1 MSNGLGQEPSRTVPR
16 LALYMSGSS
25 AEILRLVPDYLSD
38 YACSAICP
46 NWNSYVESRS
56 QRLFSRVDYLFDDF
70 NERFAR
76 VSPQLVLKQYHGVN
90 FFQVLAA
97 DKSLLKRRLGSQQFH
112 FVAAMA
118 SRIEQALA
126 NSGAT
131 HLFFPIIETAEA
143 MLAYRVAESMGV
155 RTLVYSTAR
164 IEDLSF
170 ISSDFRE
177 TLPEWARI
185 SDFDESLRVRA
196 RSFLHAYRQ
205 DQVELMWTPGCAES
219 ASLRREPL
227 AGRALERMVRNVGL
241 SRGLERH
248 NPGLSLSLSVQVNLK
263 RVLEPVRE
271 WRYKILEP
279 VYLKPETLPPD
290 YDYFPM
296 HFSPESSINT
306 PAPFYVDQ
314 LRVIDQIMLERS
326 DPSRPLVVKEHP
338 SMYGTRAFSFYKQ
351 VKHRPLV
358 QFVRRDY
365 PQKQLLRGASTVYS
379 VTGTSCVE
387 KFLLGGDW
395 VQFGTNML
403 SDWVERRQ
411 AAGLNL
417 DQVDF
422 ICTMMSAGAPFKLYS
437 PGISTS
443 RDAVLFSETNVRT
456 LCAEI
461 GKAVHMSTVVEP

>member
-1 MSNGLGQEPSRTVPR
+1 MSNGAEPAPSGSRPK

-25 AEILRLVPDYLSD
+25 AEVLRLVPDYVGD
-38 YACSAICP
+38 IECSAICP
-46 NWNSYVESRS
+46 NWNSYEESKS
-56 QRLFSRVDYLFDDF
+56 QALFPRVDYLYDDF
-70 NERFAR
+70 NERFVS
-76 VSPQLVLKQYHGVN
+76 VSPEAVLREYGAVN

-97 DKSLLKRRLGSQQFH
+97 DKSLLKRQLGHQQVR

-118 SRIEQALA
+118 SRIERALL

-143 MLAYRVAESMGV
+143 MLAYRVAELLGV
-155 RTLVYSTAR
+155 RTLVNSTAR
-164 IEDLSF
+164 IADLSF

-196 RSFLHAYRQ
+196 RTFLDAYQ
-205 DQVELMWTPGCAES
+205 DDLIDLMWTPEAA
-219 ASLRREPL
+219 ASGSLHRDPL
-227 AGRALERMVRNVGL
+227 AGRVVERLARNLWL

-248 NPGLSLSLSVQVNLK
+248 NPGMSFSLSVQVNLK
-263 RVLEPVRE
+263 KVLEPLRGL
-271 WRYKILEP
+271 RYKLLEP
-279 VYLKPETLPPD
+279 TYLRPEPLPD
-290 YDYFPM
+290 EYDYFPL

-314 LRVIDQIMLERS
+314 LRVIDRIMLERP

-338 SMYGTRAFSFYKQ
+338 SMYGTRTFAFYKQ

-358 QFVRRDY
+358 QFVSRDY

-379 VTGTSCVE
+379 VTGTSCLE
-387 KFLLGGDW
+387 KFLLGGQW

-403 SDWVERRQ
+403 SDWVERRKN
-411 AAGLNL
+411 AGLDL

-422 ICTMMSAGAPFKLYS
+422 LCTMMNVGAPFKLYS
-437 PGISTS
+437 PGISS
-443 RDAVLFSETNVRT
+443 ARDAVLFSEANIQTM
-456 LCAEI
+456 CAEI
-461 GKAVHMSTVVEP
+461 VKAVRMSASAKP